1 MKLKI
6 FKFDKVTSTND
17 VAIDLIKNKKK
28 ENGYIYADEQTEG
41 RGTHGKKWISI
52 KGNLFCTVF
61 FQLKKK
67 YPPFNEFSFINPLII
82 SKAIKEFCGKEKISI
97 KWPNDLLLNKRK
109 FCGILQEII
118 NFNNKEFLV
127 IGMGINLISNPKLLD
142 NYQST
147 SIFLETKK
155 KPKQLEIIHKIIYY
169 YEQFFS
175 NLNFYDFKKIKE
187 ELDI

>member
-61 FQLKKK
+61 FHLKKK

-82 SKAIKEFCGKEKISI
+82 SKAIKEFCGK
-97 KWPNDLLLNKRK
+97 PLL
-109 FCGILQEII
+109 GWILEAAKEAKVIDDII
-118 NFNNKEFLV
+118 
-127 IGMGINLISNPKLLD
+127 LLC
-142 NYQST
+142 
-147 SIFLETKK
+147 I
-155 KPKQLEIIHKIIYY
+155 
-169 YEQFFS
+169 
-175 NLNFYDFKKIKE
+175 
-187 ELDI
+187 